1 MSVDAD
7 ISTSVDLL
15 GKTVN
20 QLQSGITVGADS
32 VSGTLLYVDDYTGF
46 SPSTPELQTGNYLAL
61 HFETPDIDNS
71 TITVELVGGQFGPKD
86 LDEDG
91 ICIFRVTDETT
102 QKVKVTARADGFVSV
117 TKTYKLTGLTLNE
130 S

>member
-20 QLQSGITVGADS
+20 QLQSGITVGANS

-46 SPSTPELQTGNYLAL
+46 SPSTPELQVGNYLAL
-61 HFETPDIDNS
+61 HFETPDVADS
-71 TITVELVGGQFGPKD
+71 TITVELVGGQFGPKN

-102 QKVKVTARADGFVSV
+102 QKIKVTATADGYTTS
-117 TKTYKLTGLTLNE
+117 TKTYSLKGLTLNDQ
-130 S
+130 